1 MSDRKRKLEDIV
13 LDLKSGSG
21 KKLKSGQTTTTEN
34 SNMAA
39 NNGNSASGSNMDSMD
54 SGELCLRTLMLNI
67 SRDLNESI
75 NGINQR
81 IMQVE
86 ENLEKNLVEK
96 LTNVIHLTVKDEISK
111 ARSDFDSEICAM
123 KLKLSDMEKVLQGP
137 NGTLNVGD
145 AAQKPCAVI
154 IRNLRESPNE
164 TEGSNP
170 IAKNKVISLVRDG
183 LKIRDVRVSD
193 AQRKKA
199 NGDNPGLVLATFESH
214 EQVSKVLKA
223 KTELRKT
230 NDYNTVYIEPFLSQ
244 SALSTQATFRTFL
257 REIGKSDNYHVHGSK
272 LIPRRRNSTAR
283 GHRQGEGRSRSR
295 DRSHGRS
302 NDTSAGRPTHSGR
315 SHSNDRSTRNEGD
328 RRDNRRPDANNDTY
342 QGPRNDNRSEY
353 SRRSHR

>member
-39 NNGNSASGSNMDSMD
+39 NNGNSASGSNMD

-111 ARSDFDSEICAM
+111 ARSDFDSEICAL

-137 NGTLNVGD
+137 N
-145 AAQKPCAVI
+145 
-154 IRNLRESPNE
+154 
-164 TEGSNP
+164 
-170 IAKNKVISLVRDG
+170 
-183 LKIRDVRVSD
+183 
-193 AQRKKA
+193 
-199 NGDNPGLVLATFESH
+199 
-214 EQVSKVLKA
+214 
-223 KTELRKT
+223 
-230 NDYNTVYIEPFLSQ
+230 
-244 SALSTQATFRTFL
+244 
-257 REIGKSDNYHVHGSK
+257 
-272 LIPRRRNSTAR
+272 
-283 GHRQGEGRSRSR
+283 
-295 DRSHGRS
+295 
-302 NDTSAGRPTHSGR
+302 
-315 SHSNDRSTRNEGD
+315 
-328 RRDNRRPDANNDTY
+328 
-342 QGPRNDNRSEY
+342 
-353 SRRSHR
+353 

>member
-39 NNGNSASGSNMDSMD
+39 NHGNSASGSNMDSMD

-111 ARSDFDSEICAM
+111 SRSDFDSEICAI

-145 AAQKPCAVI
+145 AAQMPCAVI
-154 IRNLRESPNE
+154 IRNLKGVQTRPKVRIPLLRTKLSP
-164 TEGSNP
+164 
-170 IAKNKVISLVRDG
+170 L
-183 LKIRDVRVSD
+183 
-193 AQRKKA
+193 
-199 NGDNPGLVLATFESH
+199 
-214 EQVSKVLKA
+214 
-223 KTELRKT
+223 
-230 NDYNTVYIEPFLSQ
+230 
-244 SALSTQATFRTFL
+244 
-257 REIGKSDNYHVHGSK
+257 
-272 LIPRRRNSTAR
+272 
-283 GHRQGEGRSRSR
+283 
-295 DRSHGRS
+295 
-302 NDTSAGRPTHSGR
+302 
-315 SHSNDRSTRNEGD
+315 
-328 RRDNRRPDANNDTY
+328 
-342 QGPRNDNRSEY
+342 
-353 SRRSHR
+353 

>member
-39 NNGNSASGSNMDSMD
+39 NNENSASGSNMDSMD

-81 IMQVE
+81 FMQVE

-96 LTNVIHLTVKDEISK
+96 LTNVIHFTVKDEISK

-123 KLKLSDMEKVLQGP
+123 KLKLSDMEKVLQGS
-137 NGTLNVGD
+137 NGTLNCGD
-145 AAQKPCAVI
+145 AAQKSCAVI

-164 TEGSNP
+164 TEVSNP

-193 AQRKKA
+193 GQRKKA
-199 NGDNPGLVLATFESH
+199 IIIMV
-214 EQVSKVLKA
+214 
-223 KTELRKT
+223 
-230 NDYNTVYIEPFLSQ
+230 
-244 SALSTQATFRTFL
+244 
-257 REIGKSDNYHVHGSK
+257 
-272 LIPRRRNSTAR
+272 
-283 GHRQGEGRSRSR
+283 
-295 DRSHGRS
+295 
-302 NDTSAGRPTHSGR
+302 
-315 SHSNDRSTRNEGD
+315 
-328 RRDNRRPDANNDTY
+328 
-342 QGPRNDNRSEY
+342 
-353 SRRSHR
+353 